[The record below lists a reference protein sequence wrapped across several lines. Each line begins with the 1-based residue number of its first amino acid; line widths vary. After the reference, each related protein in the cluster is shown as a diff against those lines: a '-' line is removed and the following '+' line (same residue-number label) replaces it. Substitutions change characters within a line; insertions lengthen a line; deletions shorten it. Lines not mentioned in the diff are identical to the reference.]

1 MGKSNAVKDFLLFVL
16 WFMGLFAVAFI
27 LLYPATHAVF
37 IKATN
42 THPYAM
48 GFIKVSILA
57 TMGELLAIRIVS
69 GGWTIPKGW
78 IYRAL
83 IWGVLGMAIV
93 LTFGVFSGGVTAATN
108 QGLLPG
114 KGSKF
119 IWAFFVSAIM
129 NLSFGPAMMTFHRFT
144 DTYLDMR
151 YEGEKNITV
160 GKIVNRI
167 DWNGFFSFVILK
179 TIPFF
184 WIPAHTIVFLLP
196 AEYRVIAAAFLSV
209 ALGGILAFAKK
220 KPNKN

>member
-1 MGKSNAVKDFLLFVL
+1 MKKGDIFWTLGIAII
-16 WFMGLFAVAFI
+16 AAI
-27 LLYPATHAVF
+27 LIVPASHAVF
-37 IKATN
+37 VAFT
-42 THPYAM
+42 TQHPYLA
-48 GFIKVSILA
+48 GFVKFFILA

-69 GGWTIPKGW
+69 ASWTVPKGW

-144 DTYLDMR
+144 DTYLDMK
-151 YEGEKNITV
+151 YEGEKNITI
-160 GKIVNRI
+160 GEIANRI
-167 DWNGFFSFVILK
+167 DWKGFYSFVILK

>member
-1 MGKSNAVKDFLLFVL
+1 LKKGDFLWALGIAVIAAILVVPASHAIFV
-16 WFMGLFAVAFI
+16 
-27 LLYPATHAVF
+27 VF
-37 IKATN
+37 T
-42 THPYAM
+42 TQHPYMA
-48 GFIKVSILA
+48 GFVKFFILA
-57 TMGELLAIRIVS
+57 TMGELLAIRIVTS
-69 GGWTIPKGW
+69 NWIVPKGW

-83 IWGVLGMAIV
+83 IWGFLGMAIV
-93 LTFGVFSGGVTAATN
+93 LTFGVFSGGVTAATA

-119 IWAFFVSAIM
+119 VWAFFVSAIM

-144 DTYLDMR
+144 DTFIDMK
-151 YEGEKNITV
+151 YEGEKDISI
-160 GKIVNRI
+160 GKIVKRI
-167 DWNGFFSFVILK
+167 DWNGFYSFVVLK

-220 KPNKN
+220 KPQNN